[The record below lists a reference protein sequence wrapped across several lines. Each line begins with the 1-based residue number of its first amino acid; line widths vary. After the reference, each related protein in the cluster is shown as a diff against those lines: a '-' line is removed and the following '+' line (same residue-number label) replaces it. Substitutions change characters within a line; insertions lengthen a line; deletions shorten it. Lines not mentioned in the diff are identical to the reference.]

1 MNNKKFILNADGFGM
16 SKARNKAILTGYNLG
31 FLSSASICA
40 NGKAFNAAVNEV
52 LPECSKLGVG
62 VHLNIVKGKALTK
75 NKTLTNKKNRFNNNF
90 LSLWIKSY
98 NSEFLKEVE
107 KEFRAQIEM
116 VQRYTKIDHIN
127 SYAHVH
133 SIPNI
138 FKIVLKLAQE
148 YEIPFIRTEYEEL
161 YFAPVGIKHFTL
173 TYPINL
179 LKLSVLNLFAKKNK
193 HFMASSSVVT
203 NDYLIGIGYAGILDS
218 ECIESGL
225 GALEDDCIAEAVI
238 YPCLYTNNK
247 KDRYYREFSI
257 SRNKTLEDSIKRMG
271 FEITNYKKLS

>member
-1 MNNKKFILNADGFGM
+1 MDNKKFILNADGFGM
-16 SKARNKAILTGYNLG
+16 SKARNKAILTGYNMG

-40 NGKAFNAAVNEV
+40 NGKAFNSAVNEV
-52 LPECSKLGVG
+52 LPECSDLGIG

-90 LSLWIKSY
+90 LSLWFKSY

-127 SYAHVH
+127 SYAHIH

-148 YEIPFIRTEYEEL
+148 YKIPFIRTEYEEL
-161 YFAPVGIKHFTL
+161 YFSSGVIKHL
-173 TYPINL
+173 APIYPLNL
-179 LKLSVLNLFAKKNK
+179 LKSFILNHFSKKNK
-193 HFMASSSVVT
+193 HYMANSSVIT
-203 NDYLIGIGYAGILDS
+203 NDYLIGICYAGILDADA
-218 ECIESGL
+218 IESGL
-225 GALEDDCIAEAVI
+225 SALEDDCIAEAVI
-238 YPCLYTNNK
+238 YPCLYANNK
-247 KDRYYREFSI
+247 KDRYYKEFSI